1 MILALLVA
9 AGTRIFSYGNCTQKS
24 KMMTRVAKQVIRRI
38 PNRFGPTVLKT
49 ILSTASQFTDQ
60 RGKTSNRLFMLHALT
75 NLLGNLRLSAK
86 KLEI

>member
-9 AGTRIFSYGNCTQKS
+9 AGTRIFSCGNCTQKS

-38 PNRFGPTVLKT
+38 PNKFGTTVLKT

-60 RGKTSNRLFMLHALT
+60 RGKTSNRLFITSLKAKETGRYEETT
-75 NLLGNLRLSAK
+75 NYN
-86 KLEI
+86 